1 MRTGY
6 AIRDRHERGWL
17 QSRIRVD
24 GVSCPVTVWA
34 ESEENAL
41 EFHRLKDARAMLR
54 VIRRDHRRP
63 DQVNIVDPRR
73 RVIA

>member
-6 AIRDRHERGWL
+6 AIRDNHQHGWL
-17 QSRIRVD
+17 LTRTQVE
-24 GVSCPVTVWA
+24 GVVCPVTVWVA
-34 ESEENAL
+34 EEEHAL
-41 EFHRLKDARAMLR
+41 QFRRLKDARAMLK

-63 DQVNIVDPRR
+63 ERVRILDPRW